1 MRTLLAI
8 ATAALLAGCASN
20 VDTTKTGSV
29 AGEKAGS
36 VVRVDLFDGGHGSGV
51 YIGNGIVLTAGH
63 VGYGQQTVT
72 LKLDNGTVQ
81 FADVLWVNTKYD
93 VAALKPVRG
102 EDMTAAHLSCR
113 APAVGETI
121 TAAGS
126 PGQEDN
132 LYIPGAV
139 AGAERKSNPWE
150 SVVVASLNMTGGIS
164 GGGVFDRYGDVV
176 GIVVGGQL
184 GVVGQADNPA
194 KRMDYDL
201 SQTGLAYVVPGDAI
215 CSLMG
220 RA

>member
-1 MRTLLAI
+1 MRTLIAI
-8 ATAALLAGCASN
+8 ATAALLCGCASN
-20 VDTTKTGSV
+20 VDSINTGST
-29 AGEKAGS
+29 KAS
-36 VVRVDLFDGGHGSGV
+36 PVVRVDLFDGGHGSGV

-63 VGYGQQTVT
+63 VGNGQQTVT
-72 LKLDNGTVQ
+72 LKLDDDTVQ

-93 VAALKPVRG
+93 VAALRPVRPQ
-102 EDMTAAHLSCR
+102 DMTAAHLSCR
-113 APAVGETI
+113 APAVGEAI

-132 LYIPGAV
+132 LHIPGAV
-139 AGAERKSNPWE
+139 VGAERKSNPWE
-150 SVVVASLNMTGGIS
+150 SVVIASLNMTGGIS
-164 GGGVFDRYGDVV
+164 GGGVFDKYGDVV

-184 GVVGQADNPA
+184 GVVGSADNPA

-215 CSLMG
+215 CALMG

>member
-20 VDTTKTGSV
+20 VDSTKTGSV
-29 AGEKAGS
+29 PDKAGS

-51 YIGNGIVLTAGH
+51 YIGNGVVLTAGH
-63 VGYGQQTVT
+63 VGNGQQTVT

-81 FADVLWVNTKYD
+81 FADVLWVNAKYD
-93 VAALKPVRG
+93 VSALKPVRG
-102 EDMTAAHLSCR
+102 SDMQAAHLACR
-113 APAVGETI
+113 APVVGESV

-132 LYIPGAV
+132 LYIPGAIV
-139 AGAERKSNPWE
+139 GAERQSKPWE

-164 GGGVFDRYGDVV
+164 GGGVFDKYGDVV

-184 GVVGQADNPA
+184 GVVGEKDG
-194 KRMDYDL
+194 KYDL
-201 SQTGLAYVVPGDAI
+201 SQTGLSYVVPGDAI
-215 CSLMG
+215 CSLLG
-220 RA
+220 RSS